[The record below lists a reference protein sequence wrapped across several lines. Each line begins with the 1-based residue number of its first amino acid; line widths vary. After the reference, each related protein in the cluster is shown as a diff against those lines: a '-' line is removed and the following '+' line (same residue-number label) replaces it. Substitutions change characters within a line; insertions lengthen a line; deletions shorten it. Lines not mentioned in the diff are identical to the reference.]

1 MEVKIITIFGA
12 TGNQGG
18 SVARSLLKNPAFR
31 VRGITRNPASDASKA
46 LSSQGAEMV
55 KANGLDPEEMR
66 AAFRGSWGVFL
77 NINSDDK
84 VGLQRACCGENTRNL
99 HYEMKTFTNPE
110 SPTEYDMGKLIVDAA
125 ASEGVQ
131 HFVFSSGA
139 PCSEL
144 TNGKVAMKAMDMK
157 YKTEQYIRSLGVF
170 KSVLPLSPGWFL
182 ENFLSKEAA
191 PIFGGF
197 PHFPNDEGRLVFR
210 TPYWGGKEDV
220 PWLSISDD
228 FGDIVQG
235 ALLDPETWNG
245 HFIHALSNVRSFK
258 ELTEDFQ
265 EATARE
271 ATWTPILPSWEQFE
285 THGIHEL
292 EDVKLMFGLTQV
304 TGGKYFGETTE
315 IDTATK
321 LKKATAVA
329 LDYPEEKHRQV
340 TVKEWFA
347 TRFGNATLCKEDG
360 TTPKPSV

>member
-1 MEVKIITIFGA
+1 MEVKLITIFGA

-18 SVARSLLKNPAFR
+18 SVAKSLLKNPAFR

-46 LSSQGAEMV
+46 LGSQGAEMV

-66 AAFRGSWGVFL
+66 AAFRGSWAVFL

-84 VGLQRACCGENTRNL
+84 A
-99 HYEMKTFTNPE
+99 FANPE
-110 SPTEYDMGKLIVDAA
+110 SPTEFDMGKIIVDAA
-125 ASEGVQ
+125 ASQGVQ

-144 TNGKVAMKAMDMK
+144 TNGKVTMKAMDMK

-210 TPYWGGKEDV
+210 TPHWGGKEDV

-265 EATARE
+265 EATAWE

-304 TGGKYFGETTE
+304 TSGKYFGETTE

-321 LKKATAVA
+321 LKKTTAVA
-329 LDYPEEKHRQV
+329 LEYPEEKHRLV

-347 TRFGNATLCKEDG
+347 SRFGNATLCKENG
-360 TTPKPSV
+360 TTPKAFT